1 MTVLAPTALSGK
13 VVLITGGTQGIGAAA
28 ARTAARCGAEAVVIT
43 GRRPEKADAI
53 LDELAALGADAE
65 FVRSDVAVVEQAQ
78 ACVAETIAAFGRVDC
93 VVNAAGL
100 TDRGS
105 LIDTTP
111 ELFDAHMATNVR
123 GPFFVMQAA
132 VRDMLARGARG
143 TIVNVITM
151 SQYAGTPWLS
161 PYATSKG
168 ALATLT
174 RNAGHSLR
182 SDGIRVNGLNIGW
195 TDTEGEDAIQ
205 RRFHDATD
213 GWLAAAG
220 EQMPAGRLGDPS
232 EIADMIVYLLS
243 DGSGVVTGSVID
255 WDQTVIGGQ

>member
-1 MTVLAPTALSGK
+1 MTVLDSTALAGK

-28 ARTAARCGAEAVVIT
+28 ARTAAACGAEAIVIT
-43 GRRPEKADAI
+43 GRRAEKADPV
-53 LDELAALGADAE
+53 LDDISEQGAE
-65 FVRSDVAVVEQAQ
+65 SMFVRSDVGVVEQAQ
-78 ACVAETIAAFGRVDC
+78 ACVAETIAAFGRIDC
-93 VVNAAGL
+93 VVNSAGL

-111 ELFDAHMATNVR
+111 ELFDAHMAINVR

-132 VRDMLARGARG
+132 VRDMLARRARG

-205 RRFHDATD
+205 RRFHDAQD
-213 GWLAAAG
+213 GWLEEAG
-220 EQMPAGRLGDPS
+220 TQMPAGRLGDPA
-232 EIADMIVYLLS
+232 EIADMIAYLLS
-243 DGSGVVTGSVID
+243 DGSGIVTGSVID